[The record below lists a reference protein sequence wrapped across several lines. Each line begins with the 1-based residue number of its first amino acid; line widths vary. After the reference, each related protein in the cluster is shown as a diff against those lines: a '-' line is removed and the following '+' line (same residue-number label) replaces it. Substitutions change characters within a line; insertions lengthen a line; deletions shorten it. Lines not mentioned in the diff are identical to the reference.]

1 MNLYQIRQEIE
12 QILDSGFVIDEET
25 GEVLADESD
34 LEALSIAEDEKLEN
48 CLCYIKNLKAEA
60 EAIKEEESALSR
72 RRKAKE
78 AKVDR
83 LKSYVAE
90 HMKISGKKKFEAAR
104 CKASLTTSKSV
115 EIDDEV
121 FFDCAPEEYIRIK
134 KEADKPAIKFAIA
147 SGIEIAGA
155 SITEKEGLRIG

>member
-12 QILDSGFVIDEET
+12 QILESGFAIDEET

-48 CLCYIKNLKAEA
+48 CLCYIKNLKAEV
-60 EAIKEEESALSR
+60 EALKSEEGALSK

-78 AKVDR
+78 AKAER
-83 LKSYVAE
+83 LKNYVAG
-90 HMKISGKKKFEAAR
+90 HMKMSGKKKFEAAR
-104 CKASLTTSKSV
+104 CKASLTTSRSV
-115 EIDDEV
+115 EIDDTV
-121 FFDCAPEEYIRIK
+121 FFDCAPGEYIRIK
-134 KEADKPAIKFAIA
+134 KEADKPAIKAAIA

-155 SITEKEGLRIG
+155 TITEKEGLRIG